1 MNFESRECYR
11 LENPS
16 TLPRQQHDLRQLVR
30 SRGIA
35 ERRLIGFQQR
45 QLVTGFE
52 RRYID
57 ELSRTVLS
65 RRGELPGA
73 TEHYKTRYKTP
84 TLRQNFINDVN
95 ALRPDRR
102 FHAVRTNKRKHWQWH
117 TMGTLT

>member
-65 RRGELPGA
+65 RRGELPGG
-73 TEHYKTRYKTP
+73 YKT
-84 TLRQNFINDVN
+84 LQNTTKHATKRRPFI
-95 ALRPDRR
+95 
-102 FHAVRTNKRKHWQWH
+102 
-117 TMGTLT
+117 